1 MNRILVIIA
10 ASLTLAACTSS
21 STQSIAS
28 FSNLSG
34 DYSGTVTDSVGG
46 AGNAT
51 ATFAQHGD
59 AAGGAIT
66 DVEASGTIVAQMS
79 VTVNSANAVSGAM
92 VVDYTDGATCTYRT
106 SGTYDPATN
115 VLAGSYTA
123 VSNCLGETGTY
134 SLTQLCHDTVTTGVV
149 HPFGNPKC

>member
-1 MNRILVIIA
+1 MNRTFVIIA

-21 STQSIAS
+21 STQPIAA

-46 AGNAT
+46 AGDAT
-51 ATFAQHGD
+51 ATFAQHGN

-66 DVEASGTIVAQMS
+66 DVETSGTIVEQMS
-79 VTVNSANAVSGAM
+79 VTINSANAVNGAF
-92 VVDYTDGATCTYRT
+92 VVDYTDGTTCTYRT
-106 SGTYDPATN
+106 SGTYEPGTN
-115 VLAGSYTA
+115 VLSGSYTA
-123 VSNCLGETGTY
+123 VTNCLGESGTY
-134 SLTQLCHDTVTTGVV
+134 SLTQLCHDTVTSGVV